1 VQVHIERLE
10 MAAGLGSATASRR
23 LRDLRANY
31 LGNAAARI
39 ADEALG
45 RLAEQAANNRKGLKN
60 DIRTL

>member
-45 RLAEQAANNRKGLKN
+45 RLAEQAPRNSKRKEN
-60 DIRTL
+60 FE